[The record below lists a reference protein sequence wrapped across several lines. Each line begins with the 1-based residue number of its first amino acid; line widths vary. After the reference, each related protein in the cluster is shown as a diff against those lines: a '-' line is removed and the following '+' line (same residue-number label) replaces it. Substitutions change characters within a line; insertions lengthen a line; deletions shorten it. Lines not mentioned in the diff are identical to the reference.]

1 LIFSRR
7 IPGHKI
13 SFRKRK
19 IEEEK
24 EREKK
29 RKRERD
35 EVGDAPS
42 DKGDLTRSLKSLTR
56 RTEMALA

>member
-1 LIFSRR
+1 MEMKRR
-7 IPGHKI
+7 RRRRR
-13 SFRKRK
+13 RK
-19 IEEEK
+19 
-24 EREKK
+24 KK
-29 RKRERD
+29 RKSKLVLS